1 MTKTEKKLSFFFLIS
16 VGPWFWS
23 TAVRGGQHRRG
34 GWGIRAAPLPRHCLC
49 PPGDSQG
56 LCGLRRRHTGADHG
70 GQLGRQQVDILQ
82 VDSGGW
88 DMEFNVN
95 LSLFAS

>member
-1 MTKTEKKLSFFFLIS
+1 MHIFKIS

-23 TAVRGGQHRRG
+23 TTVRSGEYRRG
-34 GWGIRAAPLPRHCLC
+34 GRGIRAAPLPRHCLC

-56 LCGLRRRHTGADHG
+56 LGGLRSRHTRADHG
-70 GQLGRQQVDILQ
+70 GQCGRQQVDIVQ

-88 DMEFNVN
+88 DTEFDVIP
-95 LSLFAS
+95 SLFAR